1 MTTTMIQTVPQT
13 ASITAKPAMPSP
25 VQNFGQYLA
34 ARRKQIASVL
44 PKHLTP
50 ERVCRVAMTAFTK
63 TPALAQCEMASV
75 YQAVQQ
81 AAELGLEPGGALG
94 QCYLLPYGRT
104 CQLIVSYKGLI
115 ELARRSGE
123 IESIE
128 ARVVHEN
135 DEYDV
140 SFGLHSD
147 IHHKPCLDGDPGQMV
162 MVYAVARLKGGMVQF
177 EVMTRADV
185 DAIRRR
191 SRSGNSGPW
200 VTDYDEMARKTVVR
214 RLCKY
219 LPISAE
225 KLAMAFEAEDSD
237 IQLPTI
243 PAAPQQPSGAPED
256 AAQQPEVSAPQAEAA
271 PDPADAGSAA
281 DAQAA
286 AALPQQ
292 TPVPPEAETAPAP
305 RRSSR
310 SARLADKLAGKQ
322 RPEQSSE
329 LF

>member
-1 MTTTMIQTVPQT
+1 MTTAIQAAP
-13 ASITAKPAMPSP
+13 AAIPAKPILQTPAQS
-25 VQNFGQYLA
+25 FGQYLA

-63 TPALAQCEMASV
+63 TPALAQCDMASV

-135 DEYDV
+135 DDYSVE
-140 SFGLHSD
+140 FGLHSD
-147 IHHKPCLDGDPGQMV
+147 IRHRPCLDDNPGPLV
-162 MVYAVARLKGGMVQF
+162 LVYAVARLKGGMVQF
-177 EVMTRADV
+177 EVMTRAEV
-185 DAIRRR
+185 NAIRRR

-225 KLAMAFEAEDSD
+225 KLASALAVEETDEVPPAPMTPAEV
-237 IQLPTI
+237 I
-243 PAAPQQPSGAPED
+243 QPSEESGQPEAAVPESPAPE
-256 AAQQPEVSAPQAEAA
+256 SAEAPAPEAA
-271 PDPADAGSAA
+271 P
-281 DAQAA
+281 
-286 AALPQQ
+286 
-292 TPVPPEAETAPAP
+292 EAAP
-305 RRSSR
+305 RRSARASR
-310 SARLADKLAGKQ
+310 LSEKLAAKQ
-322 RPEQSSE
+322 AADAPQAD
-329 LF
+329 LL

>member
-1 MTTTMIQTVPQT
+1 MTNATIQTVPQ
-13 ASITAKPAMPSP
+13 AVPVAKPVLQTPAQSFA
-25 VQNFGQYLA
+25 QFLA

-50 ERVCRVAMTAFTK
+50 ERVCRVALTAYTK
-63 TPALAQCEMASV
+63 TQALAQCDMASV

-135 DEYDV
+135 DEYEV

-147 IHHKPCLDGDPGQMV
+147 IKHRPCLDGDPGQMV

-177 EVMTRADV
+177 EVMTRAEV

-225 KLAMAFEAEDSD
+225 KLSMAFEAEDSD
-237 IQLPTI
+237 TI
-243 PAAPQQPSGAPED
+243 AAQAIAQAQPAADASQVVDSVAVPTPEESSEVPQTAESTPAPEN
-256 AAQQPEVSAPQAEAA
+256 AESEASTAA
-271 PDPADAGSAA
+271 PDPA
-281 DAQAA
+281 
-286 AALPQQ
+286 
-292 TPVPPEAETAPAP
+292 P
-305 RRSSR
+305 RRS
-310 SARLADKLAGKQ
+310 ARASKLSEKLAAKQ
-322 RPEQSSE
+322 AGPQGD
-329 LF
+329 LL